1 MQVIACFNVLES
13 DDISICHELS
23 FTSVLVS
30 WLDYKVHSFGTFFC
44 QSDIITGFIEL
55 STSFCSL
62 NKVTTIIMDQNY
74 LFSVCNL
81 FTGSLS
87 CIDNIIRSLLSKFF
101 LQLYKA
107 RLLRFFCSTGCNSF
121 LFCVIL
127 VLLIFYLLS
136 FLGFHIA
143 FVFLQNIIGHLW
155 LDLKHK
161 VSHVPVACEAVFLT
175 NLNEEARFCKSTSE
189 R

>member
-1 MQVIACFNVLES
+1 
-13 DDISICHELS
+13 
-23 FTSVLVS
+23 
-30 WLDYKVHSFGTFFC
+30 
-44 QSDIITGFIEL
+44 
-55 STSFCSL
+55 
-62 NKVTTIIMDQNY
+62 MDQNY

-81 FTGSLS
+81 FSGSLS
-87 CIDNIIRSLLSKFF
+87 CIDNIIRSFFSKFF

-107 RLLRFFCSTGCNSF
+107 GILCSLGCCRFLL
-121 LFCVIL
+121 CVIL
-127 VLLIFYLLS
+127 VLLIFYHLS
-136 FLGFHIA
+136 FLGFHVA

-175 NLNEEARFCKSTSE
+175 DLNEEARFCKSTSK